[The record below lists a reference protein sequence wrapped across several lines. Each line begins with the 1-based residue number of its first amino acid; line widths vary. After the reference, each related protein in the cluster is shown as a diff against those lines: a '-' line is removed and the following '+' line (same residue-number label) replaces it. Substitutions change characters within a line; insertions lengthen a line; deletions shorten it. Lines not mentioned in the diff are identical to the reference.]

1 MTASDGT
8 GVAGNSEEL
17 LSTARSVVRTC
28 LQVRREE
35 DVLVI
40 TDPETS
46 EVGQAIYEE
55 AARVTDRILLVMMP
69 PTQKPGKEPPLPVAD
84 IMRKNRVIIIATKD
98 SLTHTRARQQASKEG
113 ARIVSMPGIGR
124 DSFEIG
130 GMTADYNALQ
140 REISGMAVIFRRKRL
155 VKVSTPAG
163 TDIEFMTGSRWILE
177 DTGICNRPG
186 QVSNLPAGKVFV
198 LPKEGSMNGKI
209 VLDGSWEGRVLD
221 EPLTFEVRD
230 GMVKEV
236 SGGELAT
243 EITSLFELAKTGI
256 RGSKKDLVW
265 TAAEFGFGMNPRA
278 KEIVGNRVEDLVVRG
293 GCYFGIGDNTHIGGK
308 SRVGIHLRGTMLE
321 TDLLLEDTS
330 IISSGKLDLR

>member
-124 DSFEIG
+124 DSFEKG

-140 REISGMAVIFRRKRL
+140 REISGMGVIFRRKRL

-198 LPKEGSMNGKI
+198 LPKEGSMNGTI
-209 VLDGSWEGRVLD
+209 VLDGSWEGRILD

-243 EITSLFELAKTGI
+243 EIASLFELAKAGI

>member
-8 GVAGNSEEL
+8 GIAGNSEEL

-124 DSFEIG
+124 DSFETG

-221 EPLTFEVRD
+221 EALTFEVRD

-293 GCYFGIGDNTHIGGK
+293 GCYFGIGDNTHMGGK

>member
-124 DSFEIG
+124 DSFEKG

-140 REISGMAVIFRRKRL
+140 REISGMGVIFRRKRL

-198 LPKEGSMNGKI
+198 LPKEGSMNGTI
-209 VLDGSWEGRVLD
+209 VLDGSWEGRILD

-243 EITSLFELAKTGI
+243 EVASLFELAKAGI